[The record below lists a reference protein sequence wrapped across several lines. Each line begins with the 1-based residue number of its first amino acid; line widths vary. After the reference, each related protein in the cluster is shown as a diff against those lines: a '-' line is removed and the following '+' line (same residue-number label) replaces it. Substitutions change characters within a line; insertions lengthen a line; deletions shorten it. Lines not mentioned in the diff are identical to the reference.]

1 MNFWGRYFN
10 VDIVDNLYNQYE
22 CIENVRP
29 INTVASMIRPGL
41 PEEAPVLRLP
51 LEDERQSVGDDDD
64 GGLLR
69 RRGGIL
75 VVAVGE
81 RPHVRGVCPA
91 VEQGIQGCI

>member
-1 MNFWGRYFN
+1 
-10 VDIVDNLYNQYE
+10 
-22 CIENVRP
+22 
-29 INTVASMIRPGL
+29 MIRPGL

-81 RPHVRGVCPA
+81 RPHVRGVSTA